1 MSKKLAAKEETV
13 RYIKVDARNRVSL
26 GQLAKGFSLYKMHSE
41 GEKIILEPV
50 KEIPAEEAWLF
61 DPENKDLLE
70 SLKRG
75 LKQKATK
82 KRVLFPNTQNRRY
95 K

>member
-1 MSKKLAAKEETV
+1 M
-13 RYIKVDARNRVSL
+13 
-26 GQLAKGFSLYKMHSE
+26 GQLAKSFSLYKMHSE

-50 KEIPAEEAWLF
+50 KEIPTEEAWLF
-61 DPENKDLLE
+61 DPENKELLD

-82 KRVLFPNTQNRRY
+82 KKGSFSKYVKT
-95 K
+95 